1 MRAVRCWTFPWIR
14 DTCTGVNAAER
25 IGTYRPEIVES
36 YRDYQHPVEIRQI
49 VEDLLESVP
58 SKYLAGLTTIVLTN
72 RSALT
77 RDQRRQ
83 KIWARN
89 SKYPLAE
96 ARGAYYE
103 ATRSRPASVWLLVD
117 NILKQE
123 PPWALRAPLLR
134 YNALSSVL
142 YHEIGHHIHAVHR
155 PIYEG
160 KENVAEDWSRKLSR
174 LFYRRRYWYLIP
186 VAYPALLIFKLAKRI
201 KKMSGR
207 T

>member
-1 MRAVRCWTFPWIR
+1 MSASEDV
-14 DTCTGVNAAER
+14 AKS
-25 IGTYRPEIVES
+25 RPEIVES
-36 YRDYQHPVEIRQI
+36 YRDYQPPVEIRKL

-58 SKYLAGLTTIVLTN
+58 SGYLAGLRTIVLTN
-72 RSALT
+72 QSALT

-83 KIWARN
+83 KIWGRN
-89 SKYPLAE
+89 RKYRLAE

-103 ATRSRPASVWLLVD
+103 ATRSRTASVWLLVD
-117 NILKQE
+117 NILKWE
-123 PPWALRAPLLR
+123 PRWVLRAPLLR
-134 YNALSSVL
+134 YEALSTVL

-160 KENVAEDWSRKLSR
+160 KENVAEDWSRNLSR
-174 LFYRRRYWYLIP
+174 RFYRRRYWYLMP
-186 VAYPALLIFKLAKRI
+186 LAYPASLILRIAKRI